1 MRVTNFEKFQNSK
14 GNGMTNPEIKIKV
27 YIAVCVLEFD
37 F

>member
-1 MRVTNFEKFQNSK
+1 MRVTNFEKFQNSN

-27 YIAVCVLEFD
+27 CIADSVVEFD